1 MPTKSEERLLD
12 EHYLSLIAQ
21 GNHDAFNRFAKRYR
35 KHSHHLVKE
44 LLIKYPDT
52 GVTKKELILVCD
64 HHFRFVVAKYNP
76 LIGASFLTFWKESTK
91 NVVMDY
97 LYDNSYQGG
106 AFSFRG
112 VISFDEEN
120 DLSMSYSELL
130 AEKDDAKR
138 NKKRIFE
145 VKTVLYKY
153 KNLFDKREF
162 ILLNLA
168 LNGFTYVDFE
178 KSEVMSRTT
187 IHLTFK
193 NAVKKLNKLLKKD
206 EKK

>member
-21 GNHDAFNRFAKRYR
+21 GNHDALVELGKRYH
-35 KHSHHLVKE
+35 KHSCHLVKN

-52 GVTKKELILVCD
+52 GVTKRELLLVCD
-64 HHFRFVVAKYNP
+64 NHFPFVIAKYNP
-76 LIGASFLTFWKESTK
+76 LIGASFLTFWKESTE

-120 DLSMSYSELL
+120 DLSMNYSELL

-138 NKKRIFE
+138 NKRRIFE
-145 VKTVLYKY
+145 VKTILYRH
-153 KNLFDKREF
+153 KNVFSKQEF

-168 LNGFTYVDFE
+168 LNGFTYADFE
-178 KSEVMSRTT
+178 KTGVMSRTT
-187 IHLTFK
+187 VHLTFK
-193 NAVKKLNKLLKKD
+193 NAVKRLNNLLKKD